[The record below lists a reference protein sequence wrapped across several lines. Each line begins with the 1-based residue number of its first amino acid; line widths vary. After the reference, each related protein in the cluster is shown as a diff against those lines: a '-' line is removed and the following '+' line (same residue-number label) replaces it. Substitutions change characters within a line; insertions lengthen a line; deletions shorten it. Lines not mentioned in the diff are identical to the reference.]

1 MAREDLVVLRP
12 EGLYCPQG
20 AFFIDPWRPVDR
32 AVLTHAHADHA
43 RTGHRQVLCAER
55 GLPVFRS
62 RLGPETSL
70 QGLPFGAPLR
80 VGTVEVSLHP
90 ASHVLGASQVR
101 IASGGAIW
109 VVSGDYR
116 VVADASCDAFTPV
129 VADVF
134 ITETTFGLPIY
145 RWAPQDA
152 VVAEILDWWQGQ
164 AAQGRACLVY
174 TYALGK
180 AQRLLMALQSMGA
193 LAAGPGPVYV
203 HAAVAKIN
211 EAYRE
216 AGVPIPP
223 RAAPPTRLSAGDL
236 VLAPQSVEGSHW
248 LGRQTTAVAQANV
261 SGWMTV
267 RGARRRQPGVR
278 GFVLSD
284 HADWPGLL
292 WAIEQS
298 QAERVILTHG
308 QTSFMARWLTE
319 QGRRVQTL
327 ETEFNAEQADV

>member
-1 MAREDLVVLRP
+1 MASDDLVVLRP
-12 EGLYCPQG
+12 EGLYCPDG
-20 AFFIDPWRPVDR
+20 AFYIDPWRPVDR

-43 RTGHRQVLCAER
+43 RAGHRRVLCADR

-62 RLGPETSL
+62 RLGPEAAL
-70 QGLPFGAPLR
+70 QGLGYETPLR
-80 VGTVEVSLHP
+80 LGGVEISLHP
-90 ASHVLGASQVR
+90 ASHVLGASQIR
-101 IASGGAIW
+101 IAARGQVW

-116 VVADASCDAFTPV
+116 VVEDASCDAFTPV
-129 VADVF
+129 RADVF

-145 RWAPQDA
+145 RWAPQT
-152 VVAEILDWWQGQ
+152 VVVEEILGWWQAQ
-164 AAQGRACLVY
+164 AAQGSACLIY

-180 AQRLLMALQSMGA
+180 AQRLIMALEAMGA
-193 LAAGPGPVYV
+193 LTAGPGPVYV

-211 EAYRE
+211 AAYRA
-216 AGVPIPP
+216 AGVPLRTLSTPP
-223 RAAPPTRLSAGDL
+223 PQLAAGDL

-248 LGRQTTAVAQANV
+248 LGRQALVVAQASV

-292 WAIEQS
+292 WAIDQS
-298 QAERVILTHG
+298 QAGRIILTHG
-308 QTSFMARWLTE
+308 QTGFMARWLTE
-319 QGRRVQTL
+319 QGRIVQTL
-327 ETEFNAEQADV
+327 ETEFDAQQADV